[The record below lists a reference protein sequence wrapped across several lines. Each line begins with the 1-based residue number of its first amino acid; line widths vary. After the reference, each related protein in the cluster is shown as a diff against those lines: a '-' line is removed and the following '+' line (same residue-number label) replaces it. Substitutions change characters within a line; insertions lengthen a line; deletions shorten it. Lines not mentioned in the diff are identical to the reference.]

1 MPSPNPGAG
10 GSWLYGVAAVSPRS
24 AWAVGC
30 SGCLGAG
37 TGRMLIVHWN
47 GASWKQVP
55 SPGPRHSVLYAVA
68 ATSAGDAWAVGYTN
82 TSRGGLALIL
92 RWNGA

>member
-1 MPSPNPGAG
+1 
-10 GSWLYGVAAVSPRS
+10 
-24 AWAVGC
+24 
-30 SGCLGAG
+30 
-37 TGRMLIVHWN
+37 MLIVHWN

-92 RWNGA
+92 RWNGAKWKRVPSPA